1 MIIAIE
7 GIDGAG
13 KNTLVTRL
21 KQELGAAGREVEVI
35 AFPRYADSIH
45 AQLAQKALYGQMGD
59 LTDSIY
65 GMATLFA
72 LDRFGAEEEIV
83 AKAERGVLILDRYV
97 ASNAAYSWARLQDE
111 AAAQW
116 VYDLEFGTLGLPHP
130 DVQVFLDT
138 DVELAAQRAQQR
150 SLADAS
156 RAKDEYEKDG
166 GLQARV
172 AEAYRVLAAQ
182 EWGGRWIASSDT
194 DKIVTTIAQ
203 LL

>member
-21 KQELGAAGREVEVI
+21 KQELNAAGRNVDVI

-59 LTDSIY
+59 LTDSIH

-72 LDRFGAEEEIV
+72 LDRFGAKEEIA

-116 VYDLEFGTLGLPHP
+116 VYDLEFGTLGLPRP

-172 AEAYRVLAAQ
+172 AEAYRALAAQ
-182 EWGGRWIASSDT
+182 EWGGRWIATPDT

>member
-72 LDRFGAEEEIV
+72 LDRFGAKEEIA

-116 VYDLEFGTLGLPHP
+116 VYDLEFGPLGLPRP

-172 AEAYRVLAAQ
+172 AEAYRALAAQ
-182 EWGGRWIASSDT
+182 EWGGRWIATPDT

>member
-21 KQELGAAGREVEVI
+21 KQELTSAGREVEVI

-59 LTDSIY
+59 LTDSIH

-72 LDRFGAEEEIV
+72 LDRFGAKEEI
-83 AKAERGVLILDRYV
+83 AAAAQRGVLMLDRYV

-116 VYDLEFGTLGLPHP
+116 VYDLEFGALGLPRP

-138 DVELAAQRAQQR
+138 DVALAAERAQQR

-172 AEAYRVLAAQ
+172 AEAYRALAAQ
-182 EWGGRWIASSDT
+182 EWGGRWIATPDT

>member
-21 KQELGAAGREVEVI
+21 KQELTAAGREVEVI

-59 LTDSIY
+59 LTDSIH

-72 LDRFGAEEEIV
+72 LDRFGAKEDI
-83 AKAERGVLILDRYV
+83 AAAAERGVLILDRYV

-116 VYDLEFGTLGLPHP
+116 VYDLEFGTLGLPRP
-130 DVQVFLDT
+130 DMQVFLDT
-138 DVELAAQRAQQR
+138 DVALAAERAQQR

-172 AEAYRVLAAQ
+172 AEAYRALAAQ
-182 EWGGRWIASSDT
+182 EWGGRWIATPDT

>member
-21 KQELGAAGREVEVI
+21 KQELTSAGREVEVI

-59 LTDSIY
+59 LTDSIH

-72 LDRFGAEEEIV
+72 LDRFGAKEEIT
-83 AKAERGVLILDRYV
+83 AAAQRGVLMLDRYV

-116 VYDLEFGTLGLPHP
+116 VYDLEFGALGLPRP

-138 DVELAAQRAQQR
+138 DVALAAERAQQR

-172 AEAYRVLAAQ
+172 AEAYRALAAQ
-182 EWGGRWIASSDT
+182 EWGGRWIATPDT

>member
-21 KQELGAAGREVEVI
+21 KQERTAAGREVEVI

-59 LTDSIY
+59 LTDSIH

-72 LDRFGAEEEIV
+72 LDRFGAKEDI
-83 AKAERGVLILDRYV
+83 AAAAERGVLILDRYV

-116 VYDLEFGTLGLPHP
+116 VYDLEFGTLGLPRP
-130 DVQVFLDT
+130 DMQVFLDT
-138 DVELAAQRAQQR
+138 DVALAAERAQQR

-172 AEAYRVLAAQ
+172 AEAYRALAAQ
-182 EWGGRWIASSDT
+182 EWGGRWIATPDT